1 MFDGTFI
8 KFAVVEL
15 CTEFD
20 DNDVEAFVNWC
31 FPALTAFATVLT
43 DKAP

>member
-1 MFDGTFI
+1 MFDGKFI
-8 KFAVVEL
+8 KFVVVEP

-20 DNDVEAFVNWC
+20 DNDDEAFVNWC
-31 FPALTAFATVLT
+31 FSALTAFATVLT

>member
-8 KFAVVEL
+8 KFVEVEL

-20 DNDVEAFVNWC
+20 DNDVEALVNWC